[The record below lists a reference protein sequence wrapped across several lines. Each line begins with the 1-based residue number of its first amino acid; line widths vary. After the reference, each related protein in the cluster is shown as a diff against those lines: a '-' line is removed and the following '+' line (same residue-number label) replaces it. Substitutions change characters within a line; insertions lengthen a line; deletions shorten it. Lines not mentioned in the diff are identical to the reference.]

1 MHELSGQLSTSH
13 YIPRTFFFNL
23 SKLRLFLYSNS
34 SHLCHHSPCL
44 QWGWLSRSFLC
55 TLALALILPEN
66 KILKKFRNY
75 FHLKKLPGKYS
86 ISLNTCVTVH
96 MSARLP
102 LYILIL
108 GHPGHWDVDVLSS
121 SPWEILVH
129 HGIAGWNTTSLSL
142 KKNGFVIPNIR
153 IDRSGCQTGEH
164 VVCHC
169 LPLYISFLSSS
180 LGTAY
185 HISQS
190 LPLKVQ

>member
-1 MHELSGQLSTSH
+1 MHELFGQLS
-13 YIPRTFFFNL
+13 RTFFFNL

-44 QWGWLSRSFLC
+44 QWCWLSRSFFC

-75 FHLKKLPGKYS
+75 FDLKKLPGKYS
-86 ISLNTCVTVH
+86 LSLNTCVSSVH

-102 LYILIL
+102 LHILIL
-108 GHPGHWDVDVLSS
+108 GRPGHWDVDVWSS

-129 HGIAGWNTTSLSL
+129 HGIAGWKTTSLSL
-142 KKNGFVIPNIR
+142 KKNGFVILNIR

-169 LPLYISFLSSS
+169 TFHFCRLPLVLRTVKSTI
-180 LGTAY
+180 
-185 HISQS
+185 
-190 LPLKVQ
+190 VWEW

>member
-1 MHELSGQLSTSH
+1 MSAKTKPSLPLKQVLEMSLRLCTSSLVSYLPLSTILEH
-13 YIPRTFFFNL
+13 FFFNL

-44 QWGWLSRSFLC
+44 QWGWLSRSFFG

-66 KILKKFRNY
+66 KILKEFRN
-75 FHLKKLPGKYS
+75 FFDLKKLPGKYS
-86 ISLNTCVTVH
+86 
-96 MSARLP
+96 
-102 LYILIL
+102 LIL
-108 GHPGHWDVDVLSS
+108 
-121 SPWEILVH
+121 
-129 HGIAGWNTTSLSL
+129 
-142 KKNGFVIPNIR
+142 NIR

-185 HISQS
+185 HISHS
-190 LPLKVQ
+190 LTLKVQ